1 LKSAIANQ
9 SKALRQMK
17 AMAPLSLA
25 YRWVAVGSMLAA
37 SLTAQAQSAA
47 APEPR
52 ITGFGPM
59 TWGDPIAKLGSANA
73 LPLVERPGQ
82 PYEPCFRRPNE
93 SLEFAGIALSR
104 VTWCFYD
111 GGLSYVSLASD
122 DAQAFAAM
130 SKGFTALHG
139 TPRSAGPG
147 AAAWG
152 AGPDRDSDGAT
163 ATLFETKKAP
173 GALLMMLS
181 NRTKIRKAEAMAAA
195 EAAAR
200 SASASADNMAD

>member
-1 LKSAIANQ
+1 ME
-9 SKALRQMK
+9 R
-17 AMAPLSLA
+17 LSRA
-25 YRWVAVGSMLAA
+25 KRWLAVGSMLAA
-37 SLTAQAQSAA
+37 CLASQAQPQSAA
-47 APEPR
+47 APAPR
-52 ITGFGPM
+52 IGGFGPM
-59 TWGDPIAKLGSANA
+59 AWGDPIAKLGPADA

-122 DAQAFAAM
+122 DTRAFAAM
-130 SKGFTALHG
+130 SKGFATLHG
-139 TPRSAGPG
+139 APRSAGPG
-147 AAAWG
+147 AATWG
-152 AGPDRDSDGAT
+152 AGPDSAPDGAT

-181 NRTKIRKAEAMAAA
+181 NRTKIRKAEAVAAA
-195 EAAAR
+195 EAASLA
-200 SASASADNMAD
+200 ASAASKPRAD